1 MKDIFRKICVP
12 ILSVLAIIGL
22 DQWTKF
28 LVITNLSNIAEKT
41 LRATFKASPDEIW
54 AIKEVPVIKEALVLS
69 FVKNQGMAWGMLQNK
84 QIVFIII
91 TPIVVAALIAIYY
104 RMPFTKKYILL
115 RICDIFLV
123 GGALGNL
130 IDRVARGGNLF
141 HGYVVDMIY
150 AKIINFPVF
159 NIADSFITVGFAI
172 LVISMFFV
180 YKEEDFDLIFG
191 TGKNKKESRKNE
203 EIKEVE
209 NDENN

>member
-91 TPIVVAALIAIYY
+91 TPIVSS
-104 RMPFTKKYILL
+104 LL
-115 RICDIFLV
+115 RFILAVTSEKCEFRICNTKHMYD
-123 GGALGNL
+123 
-130 IDRVARGGNLF
+130 
-141 HGYVVDMIY
+141 
-150 AKIINFPVF
+150 F
-159 NIADSFITVGFAI
+159 NQ
-172 LVISMFFV
+172 
-180 YKEEDFDLIFG
+180 
-191 TGKNKKESRKNE
+191 
-203 EIKEVE
+203 
-209 NDENN
+209 